1 MNDNIKN
8 DFKIIAIR
16 PLEGCNRKHLKI
28 LNTGTVYQ
36 FYNNYKFKREHVD
49 NHHSTINEIAVNK
62 DILPGIYNIKR
73 DYGDDLN
80 VNISAIV
87 GKNGCGKSSLIEL
100 LYVFLYN
107 ISLYTGVLSK
117 RDENGK
123 AIRNKVKDIN
133 IEVYFTSEFGFIKC
147 LRCHGEDYQIRIFN
161 SENKFVKSNELK
173 HDDLKE
179 LFYTI
184 SINYSH
190 HALNSNLV
198 GEWIENVFHKNDSYQ
213 TPIVINP
220 FRDEGKIDINN
231 EDDLVKSRILA
242 NLIFSHKGRD
252 ENGLVQL
259 LPDKFIK
266 SLKFSLDISKGK
278 ISTGDKK
285 LDNLLKDKTHDIV
298 QIIFNVF
305 NIKSRVE
312 SETDDKYLQVAYK
325 YIVGKLYSI
334 HKKYKTFNMSEFEYV
349 YLNPDNSYS
358 INIQKLEALIIEII
372 NNQSHIT
379 FKIKQAL
386 NFIVNYKREI
396 ITSGKYISISDLDD
410 YVNNRRND
418 DMVIDYVPP
427 SFFKFDIK
435 FNKGRNYS
443 SLSSGEKQRI
453 YSTATMLYHLYN
465 LNSVKGDSSG
475 LTKYTS
481 VNIIFDEVELYYH
494 PEWQRQFVSTILES
508 IQLIHI
514 PFINSLNLIFVTH
527 SPFILS
533 DIPSNNILYLK
544 ENGIPESEERYEKT
558 FGANIHE
565 ILGSS
570 FFLNQ
575 SFIGEFALKIIQK
588 LIAFYEGKNSEFTE
602 LTSQELIDSIDD
614 DIVTMRLQD
623 MHDFKFSKTHN
634 KNLKSYQEWLI
645 SELKKINND
654 QDK

>member
-1 MNDNIKN
+1 MNGAFKN

-28 LNTGTVYQ
+28 LNAGTVYQ

-49 NHHSTINEIAVNK
+49 NHHSTINEIAVDK

-147 LRCHGEDYQIRIFN
+147 LRCNGEDYQIRIFN

-266 SLKFSLDISKGK
+266 SLKFSLDISKGN

-285 LDNLLKDKTHDIV
+285 LDNLLKDKTHEIV

-494 PEWQRQFVSTILES
+494 PEWQRQFVTTILES

-514 PFINSLNLIFVTH
+514 PFINSLNLIFITH

-544 ENGIPESEERYEKT
+544 DNGIPESEERYEKT

-623 MHDFKFSKTHN
+623 MHDFKFSKTRN
-634 KNLKSYQEWLI
+634 KNLKSYHEWLI
-645 SELKKINND
+645 SELKKIKND
-654 QDK
+654 